1 MHKSGQTVVLRAGE
15 YEAKIVTT
23 GAGLAQLTR
32 GGRHLTLT
40 HKPEDMPP
48 AHLGKVLLP
57 WPNRVAEGSY
67 TFDNKT
73 LQLAINDRVSCAAI
87 HGLLAWHNWQIAR
100 QAENEVVLTAFL
112 PPNYGYPFMLQAEVT
127 WTLNSIAGLEARICA
142 TNIGDT
148 DAPYGAG
155 AHPYLTCD
163 LEKID
168 RCELLLPPSRL
179 FNPDTRRYSCTEDAD
194 LNFST
199 PRPIGTTRIDH
210 CFNVTEQEASWEVR
224 LTSPSQRMTAWLRGS
239 QPWIQIYSGEKL
251 SRSGLAVEPMSCPP
265 GAFNSAIGLV
275 RLSPGESHQLWFA
288 IGGDL

>member
-32 GGRHLTLT
+32 GGRHLTLP

-73 LQLAINDRVSCAAI
+73 LQLAINDRVSCTAI

-112 PPNYGYPFMLQAEVT
+112 PPNYGYPFMMQDEVT
-127 WTLNSIAGLEARICA
+127 WTLDSFPGLAARICA

-163 LEKID
+163 LEQID

-199 PRPIGTTRIDH
+199 PRTVDTTRIDH
-210 CFNVTEQEASWEVR
+210 CFNVTGQEAPWEVR
-224 LTSPSQRMTAWLRGS
+224 LTSPNQRMTAWLRSS

-265 GAFNSAIGLV
+265 DAFNSAIGLV